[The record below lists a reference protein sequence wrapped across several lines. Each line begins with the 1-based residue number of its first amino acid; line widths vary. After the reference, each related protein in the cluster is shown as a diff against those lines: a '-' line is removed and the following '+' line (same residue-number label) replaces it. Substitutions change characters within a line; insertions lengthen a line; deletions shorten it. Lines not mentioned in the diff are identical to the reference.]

1 MSELDLARRKQQ
13 LLDKF
18 LAGEIDKTA
27 YDSLLAQLHELGTSV
42 VGISASGDA
51 SSGVSSGSFEVTDSS
66 TSAER
71 SAFSTPVA
79 LLEAGMELGGF
90 QLKRRLRRG
99 GMGEVWQAYD
109 PTGDRTVVIKVLPP
123 ELQRSPDEMA
133 RVKQTFHRVHT
144 LQHQHICPMY
154 LLGQDPRFGYFI
166 VMKYLKG
173 DTLSAYRKAVRQK
186 QDGFSLSEVI
196 RVLAPIASAL
206 DYAHQRQIVHRDVKP
221 QNIMLNEDGSDVQLV
236 DFGLAAEIRTSVM
249 RVSQVQMET
258 CGTYPYMAPEQWRG
272 EMQDA
277 RTDQYALAVVAFEL
291 LTGNLPFE
299 AADPTVLR
307 MCVLSDPVPPI
318 PGVSETVNAA
328 MKRGMAKPRDERF
341 ETCTAFVNALAA
353 DLEPLELV
361 VTDFVELDDAPDSTD
376 SIGSMHSTGSV
387 RSTDSRRRQPT
398 VRAVDSERTM
408 ERVNARAMFWVTLIG
423 SSVCLSMF
431 GLVGW
436 LAWMGLNAFFPRTNA
451 TMDSSRIAAISPNG
465 NTAAV
470 GTDVPATPNI
480 DSKPVEIPG
489 HKAARPDDKI
499 AQSLRYRWEQ
509 GRPYVY
515 SVNVELEPDP
525 DVIVSL
531 SGNATYTLGAPVA
544 RKNSEP
550 DDGKGTGT
558 GFVVHSDGY
567 LITCQHVIADAAEIE
582 VAIGGK
588 KFPATVMIEDIDHDL
603 ALIRIE
609 ANGLPTLKLGDSDK
623 VELGEEVRA
632 IGFPFSSILGDNIKA
647 TRGTVSGVNQE
658 DGRKIFQVDA
668 GINPGNS
675 GGPLVNEKGQ
685 VIGVN
690 FAKMREEM
698 ATNVGFAVPI
708 NDAIELLQG
717 ERVAFDRGNAK
728 SDRLTGPE
736 LVKLV
741 SAATALITVTTGGG
755 PANGLHHFELRCQGA
770 MHPAVRSKS
779 GKFIEHGTSL
789 ALQRQHLGSAMNRP
803 VSQQDVVET
812 DPLGRVHEISGD
824 KSPLPGFLG
833 PLSIM
838 VLEQLPSTRRQTW
851 SNSFAISIEITEE
864 TSNDVRLP
872 DPFGPRFRRP
882 GFRGLPGFPGNPNAL
897 ENEGRRGTRIPGTV
911 RIAYTL
917 QESVGHLLKFK
928 KDFEL
933 EAREQP
939 GDKPRVKLTGSGI
952 VTFDTRAGVPRS
964 LDYSGVL
971 VENEPNKTTRLPI
984 RLAYNL
990 IDADAG
996 QAGIRAEPAV
1006 IQPAKVA
1013 VAAQEPSQ
1021 RLSREEIDQCLADL
1035 KTSNAGARALA
1046 AARLQRAVPLQER
1059 QDAVVNVLEAMLK
1072 EKDPFSRKQAVDA
1085 LGTWAGPKTVPLLIQ
1100 CLDESALLV
1109 KLAAIDALGKLKD
1122 ERAAQPLAKLIAE
1135 PGPRVQAAKALQ
1147 SLGALSENAVL
1158 EMLTHADP
1166 EARQQACRLLKELG
1180 TSTSLPGLKT
1190 ASEDADP
1197 TVAILA
1203 KEAATAIAGRQ

>member
-1 MSELDLARRKQQ
+1 MSDLELARRKQQ

-27 YDSLLAQLHELGTSV
+27 YDSLLAQLHELGSSV
-42 VGISASGDA
+42 VEPAASGDA
-51 SSGVSSGSFEVTDSS
+51 SSGISSGSFEVTDSR

-71 SAFSTPVA
+71 SALATPIA

-90 QLKRRLRRG
+90 QLNRRLRRG

-109 PTGDRTVVIKVLPP
+109 PTGERTVVIKVLPP

-133 RVKQTFHRVHT
+133 RVKQTFNRVHN
-144 LQHQHICPMY
+144 LQHQHICPVY
-154 LLGQDPRFGYFI
+154 LLGHDPRFGYFI

-173 DTLSAYRKAVRQK
+173 DTLSAYRKAVCQK
-186 QDGFSLSEVI
+186 QNSFSLSEVI
-196 RVLAPIASAL
+196 RVLVPIASAL
-206 DYAHQRQIVHRDVKP
+206 DYAHERQIVHRDVKP

-291 LTGNLPFE
+291 LTGHLPFE

-307 MCVLSDPVPPI
+307 MCVLSDPVPAI
-318 PGVSETVNAA
+318 SGVSETANFA
-328 MKRGMAKPRDERF
+328 MTRAMAKSRDERF
-341 ETCTAFVNALAA
+341 ETCTAFLNALAA
-353 DLEPLELV
+353 SVEPLELIDS
-361 VTDFVELDDAPDSTD
+361 DFVEPDFVEPADARAS
-376 SIGSMHSTGSV
+376 SRIS
-387 RSTDSRRRQPT
+387 DSRRRQPT
-398 VRAVDSERTM
+398 VRPVDSERTM
-408 ERVNARAMFWVTLIG
+408 ERVNARAMLWVTLIG
-423 SSVCLSMF
+423 SSVCFLLIGLF
-431 GLVGW
+431 GWFVW
-436 LAWMGLNAFFPRTNA
+436 TGLKAFFPPTNV
-451 TMDSSRIAAISPNG
+451 TTDSSLIAALAASG
-465 NTAAV
+465 NTAAG
-470 GTDVPATPNI
+470 GTAVPETPNA
-480 DSKPVEIPG
+480 DSGQVAKPDD
-489 HKAARPDDKI
+489 KAAKPEDKI

-544 RKNSEP
+544 RKKAEP
-550 DDGKGTGT
+550 DEGKGTGT
-558 GFVVHSDGY
+558 GFVVHSKGY

-588 KFPATVMIEDIDHDL
+588 KYPATVMIEDIDHDL
-603 ALIRIE
+603 ALIQIE

-632 IGFPFSSILGDNIKA
+632 IGFPFSSILGDNVKA

-658 DGRKIFQVDA
+658 EGRKIFQVDA

-675 GGPLVNEKGQ
+675 GGPLVNEKGE

-708 NDAIELLQG
+708 NDAIELLRS
-717 ERVAFDRGNAK
+717 ERIAFDAGNAK
-728 SDRLTGPE
+728 STRLNGPE

-741 SAATALITVTTGGG
+741 SAATALITVKTGGG
-755 PANGLHHFELRCQGA
+755 PANGMHHFELRCQGA
-770 MHPAVRSKS
+770 LHPAVRSKS
-779 GKFIEHGTSL
+779 GKIIDHGTSL
-789 ALQRQHLGSAMNRP
+789 ALQSQHLRSAMNRP
-803 VSQQDVVET
+803 FSQQDVVET

-824 KSPLPGFLG
+824 KSPLPGFMG

-838 VLEQLPSTRRQTW
+838 VFEQLPSTQRKTW
-851 SNSFAISIEITEE
+851 SNTFAISIEISEE
-864 TSNDVRLP
+864 NNNDFGPRQ
-872 DPFGPRFRRP
+872 PFGPRFRP
-882 GFRGLPGFPGNPNAL
+882 PGFPGFPNAPD
-897 ENEGRRGTRIPGTV
+897 NEVQRSTRIPGTV
-911 RIAYTL
+911 RVVYTL

-964 LDYSGVL
+964 LDYSGAL
-971 VENEPNKTTRLPI
+971 VENEHNKTTRLPI
-984 RLAYNL
+984 KLTYTL
-990 IDADAG
+990 IDGAG
-996 QAGIRAEPAV
+996 GRAEIAR
-1006 IQPAKVA
+1006 VA
-1013 VAAQEPSQ
+1013 VVAQEPSQ
-1021 RLSREEIDQCLADL
+1021 RLSKEEIDQCLADL
-1035 KTSNAGARALA
+1035 KTANAGARSLA
-1046 AARLQRAVPLQER
+1046 AARLQRAIPLQER
-1059 QDAVVNVLEAMLK
+1059 KDAVVTVLAAMLK
-1072 EKDPFSRKQAVDA
+1072 EKDPFSRKQAVDT
-1085 LGTWAGPKTVPLLIQ
+1085 LGTWAGPETVPLLIQ
-1100 CLDESALLV
+1100 CLEESALLV

-1122 ERAAQPLAKLIAE
+1122 ERAAQPLAKLITQ

-1147 SLGALSENAVL
+1147 SLGALAENPVL
-1158 EMLTHADP
+1158 ELLVHP
-1166 EARQQACRLLKELG
+1166 EPEVRQQACRLLKELG
-1180 TSTSLPGLKT
+1180 TSTSLPALKT
-1190 ASEDADP
+1190 ATEDDDR
-1197 TVAILA
+1197 TVANLA
-1203 KEAATAIAGRQ
+1203 KEAASAIAGRQ